1 MEIPQDSR
9 HRVGFLGFF
18 GFFGFSGFFG
28 FFLIF
33 WIFICTMYW
42 LKIYMWNILYL
53 YIYIYDAPTQAEFGT
68 KIRGHRSSPKIHQ
81 KYRKYQQIQLKL
93 RFWGG
98 YHIYIWYNMIWY
110 EMVWYAMVRYDMKWY
125 DHIYLCINM
134 HVYGIIWVWDK
145 MALVLLVRNFLIPQP
160 FRLTVVLQLIGIF
173 HAHHRRPGNRAMKD

>member
-1 MEIPQDSR
+1 
-9 HRVGFLGFF
+9 
-18 GFFGFSGFFG
+18 
-28 FFLIF
+28 
-33 WIFICTMYW
+33 MYW

-53 YIYIYDAPTQAEFGT
+53 YLHVYIYIYIFMIP
-68 KIRGHRSSPKIHQ
+68 P
-81 KYRKYQQIQLKL
+81 LKL
-93 RFWGG
+93 NLVQKSEVTVHPLKFIKSIANTNKINWSIGFGGG
-98 YHIYIWYNMIWY
+98 YHIYIYIWYNMIWY